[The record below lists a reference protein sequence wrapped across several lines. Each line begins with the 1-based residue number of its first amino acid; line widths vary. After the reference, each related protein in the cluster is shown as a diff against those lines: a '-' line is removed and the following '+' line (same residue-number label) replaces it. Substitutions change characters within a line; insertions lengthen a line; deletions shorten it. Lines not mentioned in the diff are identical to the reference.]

1 MLDCKQITE
10 RSDEYLSG
18 DLGIYERI
26 QFRIHLLMCTYC
38 RRYVRQTKIL
48 IATLQRLSGAVS
60 PDKAKQIV
68 NTVRTTQISSDTQD
82 RDDIMD

>member
-48 IATLQRLSGAVS
+48 IAMLQRLSGAVS